1 MSKFVSLCCLLFVSI
16 SGYALNEI
24 VFAPS
29 ATLTGG
35 GTVCQNSTGPTLT
48 FTGSGGVAPYTFTYT
63 VNGGAQQT
71 LTTTSGSSATLIA
84 PTSASG
90 SFIYQ
95 LVSVS
100 DSSTPVQ
107 TATVTGSVTV
117 NVLAQPDATMGG
129 TGAGTTFNG
138 TPVFRVC
145 LNSTSTFTFTNTSST
160 TATIPG
166 YTINW
171 GDGSPVQSGT
181 TWTTFS
187 HTYAV
192 GLWNLTYN
200 LTSSN
205 GCNLTKV

>member
-90 SFIYQ
+90 NFIYQ
-95 LVSVS
+95 LVTVS

-160 TATIPG
+160 T
-166 YTINW
+166 
-171 GDGSPVQSGT
+171 GT
-181 TWTTFS
+181 
-187 HTYAV
+187 
-192 GLWNLTYN
+192 NLNSKLFKLVLNKN
-200 LTSSN
+200 LSLN
-205 GCNLTKV
+205 DLYCNVSIFIS